1 MRKSSTCFQC
11 FLCFPRF
18 LWWFRPE
25 SQKPEQIRTDLAH
38 ENPRLGSEVV
48 LSLLL
53 LINEL
58 SFGQRCKSV
67 LKLKGMD
74 EWNAAPQAGGN
85 KKINDFVVRFANVN
99 GTGSASANALFTKA
113 IFRLGVPVTPKN
125 IFPSNIQGLPTWY
138 EVRVSEKGYLGRREG
153 VDLMVAVNP
162 QSMKKDYA
170 DVHPGGY
177 FLYDSTKPLPPEYER
192 TDITHLGIPMTAL
205 CNEQYSDARQRQL
218 FKNIVYI
225 GALSALFDIEF
236 TVLEQLIGEQFK
248 GKEKLIEPNIKA
260 LTMGVEYVREN
271 FECPFDLRVE
281 RRDLL
286 GDKILYSGNSAC
298 ALGAIYAG
306 ATVAAWYPITPSTS
320 VVDAFAKYAAKYRVD
335 AETGKN
341 NYAIVQAEDE
351 LAAIGMVMGACWNGA
366 RAFTATSG
374 PGVSLMNEFL
384 GLGYF
389 AEVPTVLIDV
399 QRTGPSTG
407 MPTRTQQSD
416 ILLAAYASHGDTKH
430 PLLFPASPRE
440 CFEMTALAFDLTEQ
454 LQTPVI
460 VMTDLDLG
468 MNDHVT
474 QPLTWD
480 DSRAYNRG
488 KVLTA
493 EQLDFLGKSI
503 ARMQTVMDEHD
514 VVTNGNGHVDPG
526 MASELEAQPHGD
538 HSMTQPLEQFK
549 GKFGRYLDIDD
560 DGIPY
565 RTIPGTHETRGAF
578 VTRGSSRDEYAVYT
592 EDGDAYRRNVDRL
605 NRKWNTAKEL
615 VPAPVFSDA
624 KTRNRDSESNE
635 VIPSA
640 SAETAIQNP
649 ESEIQNAVVFFG
661 TSTYAAEEAIEMLAD
676 EGIHLDAMRVRAF
689 PFGRA
694 FREFVDSHDRIF
706 VIEQN
711 RDAQFKSLM
720 MIELAIDPAKLVS
733 VLNYD
738 GMPITADNIFRQIH
752 TELQR

>member
-1 MRKSSTCFQC
+1 M
-11 FLCFPRF
+11 
-18 LWWFRPE
+18 
-25 SQKPEQIRTDLAH
+25 A
-38 ENPRLGSEVV
+38 V
-48 LSLLL
+48 
-53 LINEL
+53 
-58 SFGQRCKSV
+58 
-67 LKLKGMD
+67 
-74 EWNAAPQAGGN
+74 
-85 KKINDFVVRFANVN
+85 NDFVVRFANVN

-113 IFRLGVPVTPKN
+113 VFRMGVPVTPKN

-170 DVHPGGY
+170 DVKPGGY
-177 FLYDSTKPLPPEYER
+177 FVYDNSKPLPPAYDR
-192 TDITHLGIPMTAL
+192 TDVTHLGIPMTEL
-205 CNEQYSDARQRQL
+205 CNANYTDARQRQL

-225 GALSALFDIEF
+225 GALSALFDIPF
-236 TVLEQLIGEQFK
+236 DVLEVMIGEQFK
-248 GKEKLIEPNIKA
+248 KKEKLIEPNIKA
-260 LTMGVEYVREN
+260 LNLGVDYVRQN

-281 RRDLL
+281 RRDVL
-286 GDKILYSGNSAC
+286 GDKILYGGNSAC
-298 ALGAIYAG
+298 ALGALYAG

-335 AETGKN
+335 PDTGKN

-351 LAAIGMVMGACWNGA
+351 LAAIGMVMGSMWNGA

-430 PLLFPASPRE
+430 PLLFPANPKE
-440 CFEMTALAFDLTEQ
+440 CFEMTADAFDLTER

-474 QPLTWD
+474 DPLEWD
-480 DSRAYNRG
+480 DSRKWDRG

-493 EQLDFLGKSI
+493 EQLDRI
-503 ARMQTVMDEHD
+503 ARFQAKTGL
-514 VVTNGNGHVDPG
+514 TNGNGNEVLNGGSGLTEDDG
-526 MASELEAQPHGD
+526 SDETAG
-538 HSMTQPLEQFK
+538 QPLEQFR
-549 GKFGRYLDIDD
+549 GKFGRYLDIDS

-565 RTIPGTHETRGAF
+565 RTIAGTHHTLGAF
-578 VTRGSSRDEYAVYT
+578 VTRGSSRNEYAVYT
-592 EDGDAYRRNVDRL
+592 EDGADYQRNVDRL
-605 NRKWNTAKEL
+605 ARKWDTAKEL
-615 VPAPVFSDA
+615 VPGPAFYSRGNGELQKDG
-624 KTRNRDSESNE
+624 
-635 VIPSA
+635 VI
-640 SAETAIQNP
+640 
-649 ESEIQNAVVFFG
+649 FFG
-661 TSTYAAEEAIEMLAD
+661 TSTDSALEALDLLAD
-676 EGIHLDAMRVRAF
+676 EGILLDAMRPRAF
-689 PFGRA
+689 PFGEA
-694 FREFVDSHDRIF
+694 FVEFVNAHHRLF

-711 RDAQFKSLM
+711 RDAQFRSLM
-720 MIELAIDPAKLVS
+720 MIELGVDPAKIVS

-738 GMPITADNIFRQIH
+738 GTPITADYIYRQIKDRI
-752 TELQR
+752 QAK

>member
-1 MRKSSTCFQC
+1 MSNQ
-11 FLCFPRF
+11 
-18 LWWFRPE
+18 
-25 SQKPEQIRTDLAH
+25 
-38 ENPRLGSEVV
+38 GS
-48 LSLLL
+48 
-53 LINEL
+53 N
-58 SFGQRCKSV
+58 G
-67 LKLKGMD
+67 
-74 EWNAAPQAGGN
+74 AAP
-85 KKINDFVVRFANVN
+85 KINDFVVRFANVN

-113 IFRLGVPVTPKN
+113 IFRMGVPVTPKN

-138 EVRVSEKGYLGRREG
+138 EVRVSEKGHLGRREG
-153 VDLMVAVNP
+153 VDLMMAVNP

-177 FLYDSTKPLPPEYER
+177 FLFDNSKPLPPVYQR
-192 TDITHLGIPMTAL
+192 TDIRHIGIPLMNL
-205 CNEQYSDARQRQL
+205 CNAEFTDARQRQL

-236 TVLEQLIGEQFK
+236 PVLEGLIGEQFK
-248 GKEKLIEPNIKA
+248 GKEKLIEPNIRA
-260 LTMGVEYVREN
+260 LNIGVNYVREN
-271 FECPFDLRVE
+271 FECPFDLRIE

-286 GDKILYSGNSAC
+286 GDKILYGGNSAC

-320 VVDAFAKYAAKYRVD
+320 VVDAFAKYASKYRVD

-351 LAAIGMVMGACWNGA
+351 LAAIGMVMGASWNGA

-430 PLLFPASPRE
+430 PLLFPATPKE
-440 CFEMTALAFDLTEQ
+440 CFELTADAFDLTER

-474 QPLTWD
+474 EPLEWD
-480 DSRAYNRG
+480 DARVYDRG

-493 EQLDFLGKSI
+493 EQLEHIGGLGGN
-503 ARMQTVMDEHD
+503 AELETQ
-514 VVTNGNGHVDPG
+514 TNGNQAPT
-526 MASELEAQPHGD
+526 S
-538 HSMTQPLEQFK
+538 PLDQFR

-565 RTIPGTHETRGAF
+565 RTIAGTHATKGAF

-592 EDGDAYRRNVDRL
+592 EDGEAYRRNVDRL
-605 NRKWNTAKEL
+605 ARKWDTAKEL
-615 VPAPVFSDA
+615 VPQPVFYWGNKKEVTGDERLVTSD
-624 KTRNRDSESNE
+624 KKDDGSGSSLVTRHSSLKNG
-635 VIPSA
+635 VI
-640 SAETAIQNP
+640 
-649 ESEIQNAVVFFG
+649 FFG
-661 TSTYAAEEAIEMLAD
+661 TSTFAAEEALEILA
-676 EGIHLDAMRVRAF
+676 EENITLDAMRPRAF
-689 PFGRA
+689 PFGKA
-694 FREFVDSHDRIF
+694 FREFVDAHEKVF

-720 MIELAIDPAKLVS
+720 MIELSINPAKMVS

-738 GMPITADNIFRQIH
+738 GMPITADNIYRQIKSN
-752 TELQR
+752 LL